1 MLPIPLFPSKP
12 SGLWSQISALL
23 RPWCFLIALLA
34 LSVAQ
39 AQPRGERSYLIED
52 PFRANHGTQAVR
64 FTHDFSAPGPA
75 LNTLSATVNNQRAF
89 FQTRALATHPD
100 GSVKTGE
107 WVLWLHLAT
116 PDSRSKEAPPAGSA
130 PKFDVKLAWGLGAAS
145 SAPFPGTP
153 VKVDRQ
159 GDYFLI
165 NTGPARFLV
174 PNNKL
179 IPSASGR
186 GPQGPIAGFS
196 AADDTVFYGGHA
208 HIEGAD
214 LRSVVTEPTER
225 GPATLGLAVTYADA
239 SGLTWRSEL
248 TFTAGS
254 PVVQIEDR
262 MDLSATWIIDLS
274 PDLSPD
280 TQFANPWFD
289 WESGNQ
295 RGNPSEKPLRA
306 WQRDAIRGG
315 EWPDL
320 NEFFRLDPKWHDYQY
335 MKGPWAWYYNKA
347 DRAQK
352 RTAIGI
358 YAWNMSRWHP
368 TYQSRPRAIVDGDA
382 KGRLRIRVP
391 ITGGPHNRTL
401 ESDDPASPIA
411 RVVRT
416 TTASR
421 SWGIGAH
428 PTPEIV
434 PASATRA
441 DALAELQASRE
452 KTIAGEVR
460 KERSALEK
468 RARDEFAKA
477 NRSSDPEAIQSRIR
491 QLGWPAKTDEAIVA
505 DRLRKNPTPPDSD
518 VQRRAE
524 QLARTRSTPVGDIAV
539 RTLVQNAHLP
549 VTKIKDWV
557 LTWPDMDNNVDRGI
571 FRGLDDIVALQADIE
586 AGRSPLARGVNA
598 YIAEME
604 KTLVKSTDNR
614 GNPVETVDR
623 KYGKDWETARRIRSA
638 DASSALVFEF
648 AARSGGFRPD
658 PRWIY
663 HNGYTAGGLNPTTAP
678 RGVRATIWTNSMNN
692 IWRKTG
698 LAEQNRAMAAMAYI
712 FADPDF
718 WNGRYYDWGIGNPN
732 FHTDMHNIPGMIA
745 AQLNT
750 HPHAQ
755 RWANYSRREIY
766 ADIARSSWQP
776 GGAWTE
782 SPGYTAHA
790 FSVFLPSVHAFQR
803 AGHADVFADPN
814 FRGALEFIENLVTP
828 IDARRG
834 IRGQIAIGDSQGEM
848 RTEVIR
854 QAALGYAKTDPARS
868 ANLMSAARES
878 ASYQG
883 IPPGQL
889 ANTLLTTDPS
899 LPSNPNWQLTS
910 RYFGGVGAFLRS
922 HFGNQDRESLVT
934 LKAGPAR
941 NHYQGDEL
949 AFTFWGAGAYL
960 ALDYASFYNP
970 RMNPDWTHNKVSF
983 GITASSPVAKV
994 MAFATHE
1001 AADLAVA
1008 ENVNDSLQIA
1018 TQPYASQRSLWDY
1031 VPLRTAPKTNR
1042 RLTLLVK
1049 HPADSPI
1056 ADYLVVRDEIS
1067 GQLDDTFPPAQIE
1080 TRQRLVFTENLEAY
1094 IRDAS
1099 FAPSQAN
1106 ALFTELERHLRL
1118 LGANPDTATKLTT
1131 AARQAASTPR
1141 TSRPTLERDFPALQ
1155 AALDT
1160 ALKDGSI
1167 RFDHAPRSNLHL
1179 LVHEN
1184 PKRSPDRLD
1193 FKGQLG
1199 VDLALYVATGQ
1210 DTAAAAINDFGWGNA
1225 TRPPD
1230 FPPFDEPRS
1239 ALPWMGGQWH
1249 SHRHG
1254 PVIGRDVRL
1263 PGDTS
1268 SKLPEYKFGEQ
1279 AQWVSIPF
1287 AGKRDLAFILYPVRP
1302 GQPAPAFSSSENGKV
1317 ITVTVANRSETIHL
1331 ASDRPVKIV
1340 RDGTEHIIQ
1349 AQLPAVGAPQ
1359 PAELVATRNSDAPVD
1374 KPDDNPNAPY
1384 TDESDVD
1391 L

>member
-1 MLPIPLFPSKP
+1 MLPLPLFRSQSPS
-12 SGLWSQISALL
+12 LRHQALALL
-23 RPWCFLIALLA
+23 RPWFFLIALLA
-34 LSVAQ
+34 SSAAH
-39 AQPRGERSYLIED
+39 AQPRGERSYAIED
-52 PFRANHGTQAVR
+52 PFGIDHGTQAVR
-64 FTHDFSAPGPA
+64 FVQEFTAPGPA
-75 LNTLSATVNNQRAF
+75 LNTLAATVNNQRAF

-116 PDSRSKEAPPAGSA
+116 PNPRSKETPAAGSA
-130 PKFDVKLAWGLGAAS
+130 PKFDVKLVWGMGAAS

-153 VKVDRQ
+153 VTVTRQ

-196 AADDTVFYGGHA
+196 AADDPVFYGGHA
-208 HIEGAD
+208 HVEGAD
-214 LRSVVTEPTER
+214 LRSILTEPTER
-225 GPATLGLAVTYADA
+225 GPATLGLAVTYTDV

-254 PVVQIEDR
+254 PVVQIDER
-262 MDLSATWIIDLS
+262 MDLSATWVIDLS
-274 PDLSPD
+274 PDLAPD

-289 WESGNQ
+289 WESSNQ

-306 WQRDAIRGG
+306 WKREAIRGG

-368 TYQSRPRAIVDGDA
+368 TYQSRPRVIVDGDA

-401 ESDDPASPIA
+401 ESDGPASPVA

-434 PASATRA
+434 PASETRA

-452 KTIAGEVR
+452 KTVAGEVK

-477 NRSSDPEAIQSRIR
+477 NSPTTPEAIQSRIR

-505 DRLRKNPTPPDSD
+505 DRLRENPNPPPGEVD
-518 VQRRAE
+518 RRAS
-524 QLARTRSTPVGDIAV
+524 QLASSRSTPVGNIAV

-549 VTKIKDWV
+549 VTKIKDWIF
-557 LTWPDMDNNVDRGI
+557 TWPDMDNNVDRGI
-571 FRGLDDIVALQADIE
+571 FRGLDDLVALQADIK

-604 KTLVKSTDNR
+604 KTLVKSTDSK
-614 GNPVETVDR
+614 GNPVESVDR
-623 KYGKDWETARRIRSA
+623 KYGKDWEVARRLRSA
-638 DASSALVFEF
+638 EASSALVFEF
-648 AARSGGFRPD
+648 ATRGGGFRPD

-678 RGVRATIWTNSMNN
+678 RGVRATIWTNSYNN
-692 IWRKTG
+692 LWRKTG
-698 LAEQNRAMAAMAYI
+698 LTAQNRSMVAMAYI

-750 HPHAQ
+750 HPHAK
-755 RWANYSRREIY
+755 RWADYSSREIY

-776 GGAWTE
+776 GGGWTE
-782 SPGYTAHA
+782 SPGYTSHV
-790 FSVFLPSVHAFQR
+790 FSVFLPSAHAFQR
-803 AGHADVFADPN
+803 AGFVDVFANPN
-814 FRGALEFIENLVTP
+814 FSAAIGFIENLITP
-828 IDARRG
+828 FDAR
-834 IRGQIAIGDSQGEM
+834 ISSRGQVAIGDSQGEM

-854 QAALGYAKTDPARS
+854 QAALGYAKTQPPRAAALMAAARS
-868 ANLMSAARES
+868 AETFS
-878 ASYQG
+878 G
-883 IPPGQL
+883 IKPGEL
-889 ANTLLTTDPS
+889 STTLLTTDPS
-899 LPSNPNWQLTS
+899 LPPAPDWKLHS
-910 RYFGGVGAFLRS
+910 RYYGGIGAFLRS
-922 HFGNQDRESLVT
+922 RFGEREHESLVT
-934 LKAGPAR
+934 FKAGPAR

-970 RMNPDWTHNKVSF
+970 RMNPDWTHNKVTF

-994 MAFATHE
+994 MAFAAHE
-1001 AADLAVA
+1001 AGDLVVAD
-1008 ENVNDSLQIA
+1008 NVNDSLQIM
-1018 TQPYASQRSLWDY
+1018 TQPYASQRALWDY
-1031 VPLRTAPKTNR
+1031 PSLRTAPKTNR
-1042 RLTLLVK
+1042 RLALLVK

-1056 ADYLVVRDEIS
+1056 ADYLVVRDELS
-1067 GQLDDTFPPAQIE
+1067 GQLDDTFPPAQLE
-1080 TRQRLVFTENLEAY
+1080 PRLRLVFTENLEAY

-1099 FAPSQAN
+1099 YAPSQAP

-1118 LGANPDTATKLTT
+1118 LGANPDTAAKLTA
-1131 AARQAASTPR
+1131 AARQAASTRR
-1141 TSRPTLERDFPALQ
+1141 TSPPKLERDFPDLLAQ
-1155 AALDT
+1155 LDA

-1179 LVHEN
+1179 LVHDN

-1199 VDLALYVATGQ
+1199 VDLTLYVATGQ
-1210 DTAAAAINDFGWGNA
+1210 DASTADINDFGWGNS

-1239 ALPWMGGQWH
+1239 ARPWMGGQWH

-1279 AQWVSIPF
+1279 AQWVSLPF
-1287 AGKRDLAFILYPVRP
+1287 AGKRDLAFMLYPVRP
-1302 GQPAPAFSSSENGKV
+1302 GQPSPDFSASENGKV
-1317 ITVTVANRSETIHL
+1317 ITVTVAGRSETIHL

-1349 AQLPAVGAPQ
+1349 ATLPAVGAPQ
-1359 PAELVATRNSDAPVD
+1359 PAELVVIRNSDAPAD
-1374 KPDDNPNAPY
+1374 KPNDNPASPAD
-1384 TDESDVD
+1384 TEEVD
-1391 L
+1391 I